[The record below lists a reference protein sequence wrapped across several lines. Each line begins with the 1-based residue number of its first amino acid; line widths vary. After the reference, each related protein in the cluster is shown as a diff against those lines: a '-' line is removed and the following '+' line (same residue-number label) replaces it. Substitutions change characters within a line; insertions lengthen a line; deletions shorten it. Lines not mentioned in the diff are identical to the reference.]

1 MLRDEEYLKDI
12 LNAARLAVQ
21 YVSGVVQDRF
31 LDDVDPT
38 IVWDTVREDLPPLI
52 AQLEKVLGLDNA

>member
-21 YVSGVVQDRF
+21 YVSGVVAGS
-31 LDDVDPT
+31 VP
-38 IVWDTVREDLPPLI
+38 
-52 AQLEKVLGLDNA
+52 